1 MSASQSDRARAF
13 RALHERPGAFV
24 IPNPYDIGTARIL
37 AGLGFEA
44 LATTSAGC
52 AGWRPKRSSSGAII
66 PSCDFEHATRGLR
79 RGCIRASRTLP
90 LCIGLSL
97 SC

>member
-52 AGWRPKRSSSGAII
+52 AGWRNRCSPIQRVDTSSHREAIRTRS
-66 PSCDFEHATRGLR
+66 
-79 RGCIRASRTLP
+79 
-90 LCIGLSL
+90 
-97 SC
+97 